1 MTLPVIDLGPFL
13 YGSADD
19 KRKLAAQVNTACR
32 DTGFLIIVNHGVDPA
47 LPDRL
52 FELAYQFFNQPFE
65 EKLKVEKFEGS
76 GPAGYHM
83 FATQSN
89 GLAYRNIQSKA
100 DLLKI
105 SPDLRESFGLSP
117 ERNGLNQWPAYPPGF
132 CDVCLEYY
140 ARMET
145 LAFSMIDLFTMA
157 LGLPEHFFDKFIDK
171 HDSTVLMHH
180 YPAQK
185 EAPADGQLRSSPHTD
200 LGMFTLLRHEREH
213 KGGLQLKTKA
223 GEWMDVPQVENAFV
237 VNIADSMQQWTNDLW
252 KSTFHRV
259 LNPPRAADGSRR
271 ASPKGAP
278 PEAEA
283 NAPFS
288 PVVLRDHTARA
299 SPPGRNA
306 GFRNP
311 TLGSASIPCA
321 GAIGPPAGRWTD
333 HRLTGW
339 LFWAAASATT

>member
-13 YGSADD
+13 NGNSND
-19 KRKLAAQVNTACR
+19 RHQLATQVNSACR

-52 FELAYQFFNQPFE
+52 FELAYKFFNQPFE

-117 ERNGLNQWPAYPPGF
+117 ERNGLNQWPSYPPGF
-132 CDVCLEYY
+132 RDVCLEYY
-140 ARMET
+140 ARMEN

-185 EAPADGQLRSSPHTD
+185 DPPADGQLRSSPHTD

-213 KGGLQLKTKA
+213 KAGLQLKTKS
-223 GEWMDVPQVENAFV
+223 GDWMDVPQVENAFV
-237 VNIADSMQQWTNDLW
+237 VNIADSMQQWTNDMW

-259 LNPPRAADGSRR
+259 LNPPREADGSTKPRIGLPFFFNVNQDALLECLPSCCGPDNPPKYAPVIAGDYRR
-271 ASPKGAP
+271 ARAKKTHEFLKMKK
-278 PEAEA
+278 EAEA
-283 NAPFS
+283 E
-288 PVVLRDHTARA
+288 
-299 SPPGRNA
+299 
-306 GFRNP
+306 
-311 TLGSASIPCA
+311 
-321 GAIGPPAGRWTD
+321 
-333 HRLTGW
+333 
-339 LFWAAASATT
+339 AAAAAAANVTA